1 MNTWFKG
8 IALLLAV
15 AVFGVSCAS
24 TEVVKVKTTSDEVVN
39 VRAEKDQ
46 PTALD
51 APMTWGDYLVLALIS
66 IGLSVA
72 SAAIIAAQTPS
83 AT

>member
-1 MNTWFKG
+1 MRKWFKV

-15 AVFGVSCAS
+15 ALFGVSCAS
-24 TEVVKVKTTSDEVVN
+24 TEVVRVKTTSDEVVN

-51 APMTWGDYLVLALIS
+51 APMTWGDYLLLTLVSVGIS
-66 IGLSVA
+66 LA
-72 SAAIIAAQTPS
+72 SAAIIAGQVNT
-83 AT
+83 TT